1 MDPVRSSTNT
11 DGSVKMAVVININEK
26 NNKFMKTSNG
36 VDKQPTMEELI
47 EKVNKLKAT
56 GELDLS
62 MEEDL
67 SIAIMNLISLEEHFY
82 FTAEKTGSDGYFDLL
97 NQTREIRK
105 QLLAKMIDKHEGE
118 TWCITKHLLAA
129 TMRMMEVG
137 TKLLSS
143 GKKEESRDM
152 FKKAYEVY
160 SLFWALRLK
169 LISVANVKKIN
180 DDQLNIHDKSGSLK
194 PTTKEELISKLVD
207 CCKE

>member
-1 MDPVRSSTNT
+1 M
-11 DGSVKMAVVININEK
+11 
-26 NNKFMKTSNG
+26 NNK
-36 VDKQPTMEELI
+36 PTMEELI
-47 EKVNKLKAT
+47 EKINKSKAT

-82 FTAEKTGSDGYFDLL
+82 FTAEKTKNDGYFDLM
-97 NQTREIRK
+97 NQVREIRK
-105 QLLAKMIDKHEGE
+105 QLLAKMIDTHEGE

-143 GKKEESRDM
+143 GKNEESQDM
-152 FKKAYEVY
+152 FKKAYEIY

-169 LISVANVKKIN
+169 LINVSDVKKVEDN
-180 DDQLNIHDKSGSLK
+180 QLNVHDKSGSDK
-194 PTTKEELISKLVD
+194 PMTKEDIISKLVD

>member
-1 MDPVRSSTNT
+1 
-11 DGSVKMAVVININEK
+11 
-26 NNKFMKTSNG
+26 
-36 VDKQPTMEELI
+36 MEELI
-47 EKVNKLKAT
+47 EKVNKLKAS

-67 SIAIMNLISLEEHFY
+67 SIAIMNLVSLEEHFY
-82 FTAEKTGSDGYFDLL
+82 FTAEKTGQDGYFDLL

-137 TKLLSS
+137 TKLQSS
-143 GKKEESRDM
+143 GKKEESREM

-169 LISVANVKKIN
+169 LIIVTDVQKIGDN
-180 DDQLNIHDKSGSLK
+180 QLNVHDKSN
-194 PTTKEELISKLVD
+194 PDRPMTKEELISKLID